1 MLDTPLIVAWYVFL
15 LIAVWMFHRLTQC
28 LTRLNIFSL
37 FVFFLVLRHGI
48 TVPFDHTT
56 NQWFAGIYVSEDALQ
71 HFYLALLL
79 MYGGLLLGI
88 FLGRYL
94 FGSGK
99 IELRNFQSAM
109 SAKHLPGGINWFV
122 FIVVLAVVVG
132 LITATLLRTDVS
144 LTDLLSGV
152 FSSEEYRALRDD
164 YGQATNFS
172 SSWLLRLAS
181 IARFGLLPFLIYT
194 LFFLKERN
202 WIWWTAFI
210 FVTGLG
216 VVVGVLSGEKS
227 PALFL
232 LIGLVVAF
240 YLRKGW
246 TRLSPFDWRLWSL
259 ATLGLFVILPYLYS
273 LQYPTLNYEQTV
285 QSALYRLTSEYNRSL
300 QLYFEIYPNIQP
312 HLYGLSSSLINSVL
326 GTNTPVDML
335 PERFIPIYYLGPQYL
350 HTWNAAYVGTA
361 WADFGFIGIV
371 LESIF
376 VGLLLQGYA
385 HWFSRARKTAL
396 VMGLQV
402 TLMMAATK
410 LSEAT
415 VTASLLSF
423 GLGSTFLLYLLLK
436 SYSIKPQVLR
446 QALYENFANRS

>member
-37 FVFFLVLRHGI
+37 FVFFLVLRNGI

-56 NQWFAGIYVSEDALQ
+56 NIWFAGIYISEDALQ

-79 MYGGLLLGI
+79 MYSGLLLGI
-88 FLGRYL
+88 FLGRYI
-94 FGSGK
+94 FGFGK
-99 IELRNFQSAM
+99 IDLRSFQVAM

-122 FIVVLAVVVG
+122 FIAVLAVVVG
-132 LITATLLRTDVS
+132 LIAATQLRTDVS

-172 SSWLLRLAS
+172 NSWLLRFAS

-194 LFFLKERN
+194 LFFLKDRS
-202 WIWWTAFI
+202 WIWRAAFI

-216 VVVGVLSGEKS
+216 LVVGVLSGEKS
-227 PALFL
+227 PALYL

-246 TRLSPFDWRLWSL
+246 ARLSLLDWRIWSL
-259 ATLGLFVILPYLYS
+259 AALGLFVILPYLYR
-273 LQYPTLNYEQTV
+273 LQYPNLEYGQSI

-312 HLYGLSSSLINSVL
+312 HLYGLSSSLINSIL
-326 GTNTPVDML
+326 GTNMPADML

-350 HTWNAAYVGTA
+350 HTWNAAKSPGRGVSRN
-361 WADFGFIGIV
+361 D
-371 LESIF
+371 
-376 VGLLLQGYA
+376 LQNS
-385 HWFSRARKTAL
+385 HRLPDEEL
-396 VMGLQV
+396 V
-402 TLMMAATK
+402 A
-410 LSEAT
+410 
-415 VTASLLSF
+415 
-423 GLGSTFLLYLLLK
+423 
-436 SYSIKPQVLR
+436 
-446 QALYENFANRS
+446 